1 VARSVEALASTEAI
15 AAIRMKAE
23 RARGLSGET
32 GDPAAKAGLLELASL
47 LDADADGLEAGPRAP
62 EERDRS

>member
-1 VARSVEALASTEAI
+1 
-15 AAIRMKAE
+15 MKAE
-23 RARGLSGET
+23 LARRVSGET
-32 GDPAAKAGLLELASL
+32 RQPAANAGLLELASL